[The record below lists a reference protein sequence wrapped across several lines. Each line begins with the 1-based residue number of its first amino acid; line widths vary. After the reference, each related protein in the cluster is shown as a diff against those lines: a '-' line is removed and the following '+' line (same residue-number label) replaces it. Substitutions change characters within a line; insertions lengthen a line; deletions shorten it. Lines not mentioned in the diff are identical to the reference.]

1 MGADLFLN
9 PKYILPMGAPDLKA
23 DEPGTGAQSGAAT
36 AGYPSRG
43 GSPGQIFY
51 LQDDLGGFRIC
62 RFLHNK
68 QGAATVAG
76 QPYVRAATV
85 AIAAIDAAST
95 TTLVKKAAGFTADA
109 LARRLLY
116 YKTNVTAPGT
126 APEGETAPIV
136 ANTAGQVQLD
146 VNGALSAAPNT
157 LDAIDV
163 YSLYDFIVAAGG
175 ENAVDVFGISLNPI
189 ADGNW
194 GVIQS
199 FGFCPNVKPKAAI
212 PIVAG
217 APLVTDVAQVATG
230 ATSASKLWIGYAV
243 RAVNNPNSGKM
254 LAFLNCHAPFG
265 PGTAS

>member
-9 PKYILPMGAPDLKA
+9 PKYILPMGGPDLKS
-23 DEPGTGAQSGAAT
+23 DEAGTGARSGAAT

-43 GSPGQIFY
+43 GTPGQIFY
-51 LQDDLGGFRIC
+51 VQDDLGGFRIC

-76 QPYVRAATV
+76 QPYVRAAVV

-95 TTLVKKAAGFTADA
+95 TTLIKKAAGFTADA

-116 YKTNVTAPGT
+116 YVQNKITLGA

-136 ANTAGQVQLD
+136 ANDAGSLSLD
-146 VNGALSAAPNT
+146 PNEALSAAPNT
-157 LDAIDV
+157 LDSVDV
-163 YSLYDFIVAAGG
+163 YSLYDFIVSAGG
-175 ENAVDVFGISLNPI
+175 ENAVDVFGVSLNPI
-189 ADGNW
+189 GDGNW

-199 FGFCPNVKPKAAI
+199 FGLCPNVKPKAATA
-212 PIVAG
+212 IVAG
-217 APLVTDVAQVATG
+217 APIITDVAQVIGGPA
-230 ATSASKLWIGYAV
+230 SASKLWIGYAV

>member
-9 PKYILPMGAPDLKA
+9 PKYILPMGAADLKEDA
-23 DEPGTGAQSGAAT
+23 PGTGAQSGAAT

-43 GSPGQIFY
+43 GGPGQIFY
-51 LQDDLGGFRIC
+51 VQDDLGGFRIC

-76 QPYVRAATV
+76 QPYVRAAVV
-85 AIAAIDAAST
+85 AISAIDAGST

-109 LARRLLY
+109 LVRRLLY
-116 YKTNVTAPGT
+116 YVQNKIVNGA
-126 APEGETAPIV
+126 APEGETAPII

-146 VNGALSAAPNT
+146 ANEPLSAAPNT

-175 ENAVDVFGISLNPI
+175 ENAVDVFGISLSPI

-199 FGFCPNVKPKAAI
+199 FGVCPNVKPKALITIA
-212 PIVAG
+212 AG
-217 APLVTDVAQVATG
+217 APIVTDVAQVANG
-230 ATSASKLWIGYAV
+230 ALSASKLWIGYAV

-265 PGTAS
+265 PGAAS